1 MVYFYKGFF
10 PMSLSLI
17 EQFVTVDQIESVI
30 DSLPLNKVNLISD
43 SGDVTFKDDNIAGF
57 RQQNFKIMFNT
68 LQESLIFMFS
78 NFSLSEIKSI
88 ESMMQFYVRLFP
100 YDLMVEANKTPETVV
115 TMYRRDDSCII
126 NFKLFSIAY
135 RYNKWLFQINDK
147 YNNDIKMYDMS
158 FKSLQMAIITA
169 IDTMFLDIFRDTSLV
184 INNQLALTVANNQ
197 TNFGFSTMRYKHLF
211 TYETDMSFAMHI
223 KDYDNFHVVTDKNVK
238 SRIVPRDVMVVS
250 GNQRVEHNILNVA
263 KLTET
268 HISIHNE
275 SIELM
280 DKLFSVT
287 FSPVELEYLK
297 KTFEVMRLSDCCYPR
312 QPDTEIQIIR
322 ANTGKKTIFNLIRE
336 KIPFQFRTGRHS
348 VSISSSISIG
358 FYIEDEYLS
367 CQKIK
372 SFKDAYHLCYNKFIE
387 HVSKTFDIPPEEVT
401 ELHFKTLEMS
411 SY

>member
-1 MVYFYKGFF
+1 
-10 PMSLSLI
+10 MSLSVI
-17 EQFVTVDQIESVI
+17 EQFVTVDNVESVI
-30 DSLPLNKVNLISD
+30 DSLPLHKVNFISD
-43 SGDVTFKDDNIAGF
+43 VGDVTFKDDIIAGF

-88 ESMMQFYVRLFP
+88 ESMMQFYIRLFP
-100 YDLMVEANKTPETVV
+100 YDLMVEANKTPETILS
-115 TMYRRDDSCII
+115 MYRRDDSCTID
-126 NFKLFSIAY
+126 FKLFSIDY
-135 RYNKWLFQINDK
+135 RYNKWIFKINDK
-147 YNNDIKMYDMS
+147 EANDIKMYDMS

-169 IDTMFLDIFRDTSLV
+169 IDTMFMDIFRDTSLV

-197 TNFGFSTMRYKHLF
+197 SNFDFSTMRYKHLF
-211 TYETDMSFAMHI
+211 TYENDVTFAGHVQS
-223 KDYDNFHVVTDKNVK
+223 YGNFHVVTDKNVK
-238 SRIVPRDVMVVS
+238 SRVVPRDVMVVS

-275 SIELM
+275 SIGLM

-322 ANTGKKTIFNLIRE
+322 ANTGKKTIFNLIKER
-336 KIPFQFRTGRHS
+336 IPFQFRTGRHS
-348 VSISSSISIG
+348 ISISLSISLG

-372 SFKDAYHLCYNKFIE
+372 SFKDTYHLCYNKFIE
-387 HVSKTFDIPPEEVT
+387 HVSKTFDIPTEEVT
-401 ELHFKTLEMS
+401 ALHFKTLEMS